1 MALPIPR
8 EVPVIRTI
16 FLDTGAF
23 YLARKRW
30 VIKSANDVETEP
42 VVRALELICKMCMLV
57 RHLRFSKNQDGRTY
71 AAHVRL
77 GMAAM
82 HRTKAH
88 RIGLKDA

>member
-16 FLDTGAF
+16 FLDIGAF

-42 VVRALELICKMCMLV
+42 VVRALELICNMFMLYV
-57 RHLRFSKNQDGRTY
+57 TCCF
-71 AAHVRL
+71 
-77 GMAAM
+77 
-82 HRTKAH
+82 
-88 RIGLKDA
+88 

>member
-30 VIKSANDVETEP
+30 VIKSANGVETEP
-42 VVRALELICKMCMLV
+42 VVRALELICNMFMLA
-57 RHLRFSKNQDGRTY
+57 RHLLFLKNQYDRTY
-71 AAHVRL
+71 AAHSHA
-77 GMAAM
+77 GHGGHASNGGPSYWA
-82 HRTKAH
+82 
-88 RIGLKDA
+88 